1 MKKIALIIISLHLI
15 SSCSLHYHL
24 EKAMK
29 KGYRCDEVSDTIQIT
44 SVDSVPV
51 IVHDSIVWEKFFV
64 TKDTIVKYKTTYIPK
79 TRWQTKIEYKL
90 KRDTIRQI
98 ERIEVAKHKSQKK
111 GNGNIGNLWL
121 LFFIGFAVSTVIHYL
136 FKFSKFN
143 L

>member
-1 MKKIALIIISLHLI
+1 MKRIALIIISLHLI

-64 TKDTIVKYKTTYIPK
+64 TKDTIIKYKTSYIPK
-79 TRWQTKIEYKL
+79 TRWQTRIEYKL

-98 ERIEVAKHKSQKK
+98 QKIEVAKHKSQKK
-111 GNGNIGNLWL
+111 GNGNLWL
-121 LFFIGFAVSTVIHYL
+121 FLIGFSIGIFIRYL

>member
-1 MKKIALIIISLHLI
+1 
-15 SSCSLHYHL
+15 
-24 EKAMK
+24 MK

-64 TKDTIVKYKTTYIPK
+64 TKDTIIKYKTSYIPK
-79 TRWQTKIEYKL
+79 TRWQTRIEYKL

-98 ERIEVAKHKSQKK
+98 QKIEVAKHKSQKK
-111 GNGNIGNLWL
+111 GNGNLWL
-121 LFFIGFAVSTVIHYL
+121 FLIGFAIGIFLRYL

>member
-1 MKKIALIIISLHLI
+1 
-15 SSCSLHYHL
+15 
-24 EKAMK
+24 MK

-44 SVDSVPV
+44 SIDSIPV

-98 ERIEVAKHKSQKK
+98 EKIEVAKYKSQKK
-111 GNGNIGNLWL
+111 CNVNLWL
-121 LFFIGFAVSTVIHYL
+121 FLLGFSIGIFIRYL
-136 FKFSKFN
+136 FKVSKFN
-143 L
+143 LWVNSVQGLHERSLI

>member
-1 MKKIALIIISLHLI
+1 MKKIALIIISMHLLL
-15 SSCSLHYHL
+15 SCSLHYHL

-64 TKDTIVKYKTTYIPK
+64 TKDTIIKYKTSYIPK
-79 TRWQTKIEYKL
+79 TRWQTRIEYKL

-98 ERIEVAKHKSQKK
+98 QKIEVAKHKSQKK
-111 GNGNIGNLWL
+111 GNGNLGNLWL
-121 LFFIGFAVSTVIHYL
+121 FIIGFAIGIVTHYL